1 MEKTELKSILKE
13 YEEKR
18 FKKELD
24 LQRKKQDI
32 YTKCPR
38 LQEIESTLNTLAIS
52 TIKSIATSDKNTH
65 AEKVQIL
72 SQKIELLK
80 QEKKELLT
88 SLNLS
93 EEDFKIHFDCPIC
106 KDTGYTVESNG
117 TVMCSCLVQKLLNTQ
132 YNKSNIA
139 NIQKENFDNFNFNY
153 YSDESNPDKYSAPIS
168 PRENIKIIKDICEKF
183 IKNFD
188 DPNEKNLLFIG
199 NTGLGKTF
207 LSNCIAKEI
216 ISKNKTVLYQTA
228 PVMFDSILDDKFG
241 KTKNNI
247 MNSILDAN
255 LLIIDDLGTEYRND
269 LKFADLY
276 EIINTR
282 LLNQENKITKTI
294 ISTNLNLT
302 TLFKTYDE
310 RIISRLVEKYNICRF
325 FGEDIR
331 FKKK

>member
-24 LQRKKQDI
+24 LQRKKQNI

-65 AEKVQIL
+65 AEKVQTL

-132 YNKSNIA
+132 YNKSNIT
-139 NIQKENFDNFNFNY
+139 NIQKENFDNFNGYCRWCNSCSSY
-153 YSDESNPDKYSAPIS
+153 
-168 PRENIKIIKDICEKF
+168 F
-183 IKNFD
+183 IYVF
-188 DPNEKNLLFIG
+188 
-199 NTGLGKTF
+199 
-207 LSNCIAKEI
+207 
-216 ISKNKTVLYQTA
+216 
-228 PVMFDSILDDKFG
+228 
-241 KTKNNI
+241 
-247 MNSILDAN
+247 
-255 LLIIDDLGTEYRND
+255 
-269 LKFADLY
+269 
-276 EIINTR
+276 
-282 LLNQENKITKTI
+282 
-294 ISTNLNLT
+294 
-302 TLFKTYDE
+302 E
-310 RIISRLVEKYNICRF
+310 R
-325 FGEDIR
+325 
-331 FKKK
+331 

>member
-24 LQRKKQDI
+24 LQRKKQNI

-65 AEKVQIL
+65 AEKVQTL

-80 QEKKELLT
+80 QEKKELLA

-132 YNKSNIA
+132 YNKSNIT
-139 NIQKENFDNFNFNY
+139 NIQKENFDSFNFNY
-153 YSDESNPDKYSAPIS
+153 YSDESNPDKYSAHIS